1 MPASHPRFRALAVG
15 VAAFALVSV
24 AAGGTLA
31 ASTNPPTLY
40 ACFNTS
46 GQVAM
51 ATIPQCKLTGGGQL
65 AYWGTAGIPGPTGPQ
80 GATGAM
86 GSTGPTGPTGPGG
99 PIAFAHIDA
108 GGNLTFNSG
117 VASVDHGATGRY
129 CVHPTSGQTPSDP
142 PSIPHWVATV
152 TAGALGLSQVGIANA
167 GNSFCLTGASWG
179 VQVAVYA
186 SDTGLPADGQF
197 DIAIF
202 QAP

>member
-1 MPASHPRFRALAVG
+1 MPASRIGARSLAVG
-15 VAAFALVSV
+15 VAAFALVAVTS
-24 AAGGTLA
+24 GGTLA

-51 ATIPQCKLTGGGQL
+51 ATVPQCKLAGGGQL
-65 AYWGTAGIPGPTGPQ
+65 AYWGTAGVPGPTGPQ
-80 GATGAM
+80 GATGAI
-86 GSTGPTGPTGPGG
+86 GSTGPIGPIGPGG
-99 PIAFAHIDA
+99 PIAFAHIDG
-108 GGNLTFNSG
+108 GGNVTFGSG

-129 CVHPTSGQTPSDP
+129 CVHPTSGQTPS
-142 PSIPHWVATV
+142 IPHWVATV
-152 TAGALGLSQVGIANA
+152 TAGTVGLSQIGIANA
-167 GNSFCLTGASWG
+167 GNSFCFTGASWG

-186 SDTGLPADGQF
+186 SDNGLPADGQF